1 MADIKFDVNEVYN
14 SFKNQHGNKKNAD
27 IKRLI
32 MILEVILSNDT
43 VKNTLY
49 LGVGVVA
56 LKVALDFINE
66 QYRIKC
72 ESDLDKLLIEN
83 IEEEE

>member
-1 MADIKFDVNEVYN
+1 MAHIRFA
-14 SFKNQHGNKKNAD
+14 SH
-27 IKRLI
+27 
-32 MILEVILSNDT
+32 
-43 VKNTLY
+43 